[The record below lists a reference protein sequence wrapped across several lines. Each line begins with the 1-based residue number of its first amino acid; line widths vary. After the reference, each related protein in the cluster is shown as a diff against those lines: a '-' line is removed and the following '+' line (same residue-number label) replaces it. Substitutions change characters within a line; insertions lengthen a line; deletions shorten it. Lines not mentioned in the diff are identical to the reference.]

1 MFSRKKGRG
10 VELNDRVGKKNCVV
24 FDVFYC
30 KGFFFIGNPRV
41 VLVSHILGLLQRV
54 SILSFF

>member
-1 MFSRKKGRG
+1 MFLRKKGRG
-10 VELNDRVGKKNCVV
+10 VELNDRVGKKTVV